1 MLEKVH
7 KMEERFRE
15 IDDLLARPDVL
26 RERTRL
32 IELSRER
39 RELEPVVAKSRELRG
54 ILQRITLHRVRPHF
68 YAIDPSVQ
76 WHITSTLEPR
86 WMAARV

>member
-1 MLEKVH
+1 
-7 KMEERFRE
+7 MELFDWTNGDPAAV
-15 IDDLLARPDVL
+15 IPLLLDDMA
-26 RERTRL
+26 
-32 IELSRER
+32 
-39 RELEPVVAKSRELRG
+39 AHG